1 MTVPMVLL
9 VLPVLLVEC
18 DLPDSFVLKVPAER
32 RDLLEGRLPE
42 T

>member
-18 DLPDSFVLKVPAER
+18 DLPDPFVLKVPAER
-32 RDLLEGRLPE
+32 RDLLEGRPR
-42 T
+42 